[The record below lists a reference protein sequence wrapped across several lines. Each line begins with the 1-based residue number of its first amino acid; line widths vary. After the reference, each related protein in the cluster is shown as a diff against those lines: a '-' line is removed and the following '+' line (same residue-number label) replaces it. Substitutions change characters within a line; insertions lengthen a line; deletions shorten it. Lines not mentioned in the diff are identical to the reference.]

1 MLKLWCPGTRC
12 RNELPAGARLTTQ
25 GLYCSPRSLVAQ
37 QSSVGSGPSTG
48 TGRLSVPELTL
59 KRVELRSGIV
69 PVNIRPSQGRPI
81 SVALIKQLV
90 SSVVSNLDLPVS
102 PTTCRESQPNIP
114 LETFIRHAPTDST
127 SLQLPKPKLG
137 ATRVPGVGQT
147 LSSGF
152 LSRRRRPDGT
162 AVAGFTLRETV
173 QPRRSTLRETVPP
186 RWSTLRETVPPRR
199 STLRETVPPRRSTLR
214 ETVPPNWSTL

>member
-1 MLKLWCPGTRC
+1 MLKLWCPGT
-12 RNELPAGARLTTQ
+12 LSARVTCWGEVDDT
-25 GLYCSPRSLVAQ
+25 GLVLFSEV
-37 QSSVGSGPSTG
+37 VSGPAEQCGERPLNRNWETECPRADVEE
-48 TGRLSVPELTL
+48 GRTQVRYRTCEDT
-59 KRVELRSGIV
+59 
-69 PVNIRPSQGRPI
+69 RPSQGRPI

-90 SSVVSNLDLPVS
+90 SSVVSNLDLSVS

-173 QPRRSTLRETVPP
+173 
-186 RWSTLRETVPPRR
+186 PPRR
-199 STLRETVPPRRSTLR
+199 STL
-214 ETVPPNWSTL
+214 